1 MIEISD
7 LMVPVLLEKQG
18 LLEADNLVSEV
29 IIVVVVI
36 VATDVVDLGA
46 APFNQ
51 LLLKGFDPVIE
62 ILEITALLVYH

>member
-1 MIEISD
+1 
-7 LMVPVLLEKQG
+7 MVPVLLEKQG

-62 ILEITALLVYH
+62 SLEITALLVYD